1 MKGRLASDSA
11 VVNYPALKTTITV
24 IITGSRLSTREQ
36 EACKGIKASPAAP
49 PTQETTC
56 SFLGPVF
63 QKATPART
71 TYMSVSWIPPT
82 SNECDRFFSQ
92 AKLLYTDMRKSVDVN
107 TLEVLMLLFYN

>member
-1 MKGRLASDSA
+1 MLVS
-11 VVNYPALKTTITV
+11 
-24 IITGSRLSTREQ
+24 
-36 EACKGIKASPAAP
+36 
-49 PTQETTC
+49 
-56 SFLGPVF
+56 GPVF
-63 QKATPART
+63 QKATPARA